1 MVEDAQLLKGW
12 LTDDCPAIGATWN
25 WWCESELFTPGR
37 APRSDAS
44 SRRHF
49 FEELWP
55 SPAPM
60 LPHSALAQ
68 SHLESCC
75 VSPEKLVIYALGN
88 RRHLTQAVPV
98 PNFFG
103 PRASVRSSQYNMH
116 RALRPLRSLGLSRAE
131 IRRIEATVPLFL
143 CPALLDPL
151 PPPARRLQKSIG
163 GLRTLSTSDRR
174 RNTVEATRSSAAE
187 PTTGLHSPLAHNL
200 PLSCPGCGAPSQT
213 VDQDAAGYYTESRKA
228 VKAYLTPQ
236 LSPKAKE
243 KEKEDGLFNEAV
255 KGLDKSLREQLG
267 LQEGDTATKE
277 EPEQQPLPS
286 GPPPPICDRCHNL
299 LNHHAG
305 VPIHHP
311 SIDSIEQTIG
321 ESPYKHNHIYHV
333 LDAADFPMSLV
344 PNLTNALKL
353 SPLRTQNRRSKHKE
367 YHHGRVAEI
376 SFIITRSDLLAP
388 KKEQVDTLMP
398 YLIEVLRDALGRS
411 GRNVRLGN
419 VRCVSSKRGWW
430 TKEVKETIWER
441 GGAGWMVGKVNVGKS
456 NLFEVVFPKGR
467 TDSVNIDKIRSAAAK
482 KALDVQ
488 SSQHDPF
495 QEQPQRDEDDDEVP
509 LVDESSL
516 LPPPQKEMTYPVMPV
531 ISSLP
536 GTTASPIRVPFG
548 NGRGELIDL
557 PGIARTSL
565 DRYVRPEHRLDLV
578 MKSRIVPE
586 RISVKPG
593 QSLLLGGGLIRIT
606 PTTRGLVY
614 LMHPFVPLTSHVTST
629 PKALALEA
637 GERTTGIASIVE
649 EGVGT
654 MMKPAGFFPLRWD
667 VTRQQAGPLT
677 RKDAVA
683 LKPEQLPFTVWST
696 DILIDGVGW
705 VELVAQTRKTQKI
718 YRNDGEVDGGD
729 MLDELAPT
737 ATEVPYPEVE
747 VVAPE
752 GKFIGCRRPMNA
764 WLLNKPRQT
773 DSDKRS
779 RPRRSMVSV
788 KNQRQKGTT
797 S

>member
-1 MVEDAQLLKGW
+1 
-12 LTDDCPAIGATWN
+12 
-25 WWCESELFTPGR
+25 
-37 APRSDAS
+37 
-44 SRRHF
+44 
-49 FEELWP
+49 
-55 SPAPM
+55 
-60 LPHSALAQ
+60 
-68 SHLESCC
+68 
-75 VSPEKLVIYALGN
+75 
-88 RRHLTQAVPV
+88 
-98 PNFFG
+98 
-103 PRASVRSSQYNMH
+103 MH

-131 IRRIEATVPLFL
+131 IRRIEASVPLFL

-163 GLRTLSTSDRR
+163 SLRTLSTSDRR
-174 RNTVEATRSSAAE
+174 RNALEATRSSAAE
-187 PTTGLHSPLAHNL
+187 QPTDSPSPLVQSL

-213 VDQDAAGYYTESRKA
+213 VDADAAGYYTESRKA

-236 LSPKAKE
+236 PLAKASGKDR
-243 KEKEDGLFNEAV
+243 EDDLFMEAV
-255 KGLDKSLREQLG
+255 SKLDNSLKEQLG
-267 LQEGDTATKE
+267 LRE
-277 EPEQQPLPS
+277 EDAVTNDELVHQSPS

-305 VPIHHP
+305 VPIDHP
-311 SIDSIEQTIG
+311 SIESIEQTIA

-344 PNLTNALKL
+344 PNLTRALKL

-367 YHHGRVAEI
+367 YFHGRIAEV

-388 KKEQVDTLMP
+388 KKEQVDSLMP
-398 YLIEVLRDALGRS
+398 YLTEVLRDALGRS

-430 TKEVKETIWER
+430 TKEVKEKIWER

-467 TDSVNIDKIRSAAAK
+467 SDSVNMNKLRSAAAK
-482 KALDVQ
+482 EPLSGQRHHVPA
-488 SSQHDPF
+488 STP
-495 QEQPQRDEDDDEVP
+495 EQPQPDQDDDEVP
-509 LVDESSL
+509 LGDENSL

-557 PGIARTSL
+557 PGLERTSI
-565 DRYVRPEHRLDLV
+565 DRHVRPEHRLDLV
-578 MKSRIVPE
+578 MRSRVVPE
-586 RISVKPG
+586 RLSVKPG

-606 PTTRGLVY
+606 PATRDLVY
-614 LMHPFVPLTSHVTST
+614 LMHPFVPLPSHVTST
-629 PKALALEA
+629 QKALAMEA
-637 GERTTGIASIVE
+637 GERASGIATVVE
-649 EGVGT
+649 EGVGEI
-654 MMKPAGFFPLRWD
+654 MSPAGVFPLRWD

-696 DILIDGVGW
+696 DILIEGVGW
-705 VELVAQTRKTQKI
+705 VEVVAQTRKSQKI
-718 YRNDGEVDGGD
+718 YRNDGEVGSADALGD
-729 MLDELAPT
+729 IVPG

-747 VVAPE
+747 VVTPE
-752 GKFIGCRRPMNA
+752 GKFIGSRRPMNA
-764 WLLNKPRQT
+764 WLLNKPKQK

-779 RPRRSMVSV
+779 RPKRSMASV
-788 KNQRQKGTT
+788 KNQRPKRTA